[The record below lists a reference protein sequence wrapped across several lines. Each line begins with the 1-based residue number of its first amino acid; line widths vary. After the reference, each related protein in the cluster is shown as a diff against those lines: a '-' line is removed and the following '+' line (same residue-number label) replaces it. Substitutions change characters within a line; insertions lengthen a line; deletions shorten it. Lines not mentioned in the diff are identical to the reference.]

1 MVAKCSKN
9 INETKWLK
17 GIVGTTVCMQFTE
30 TWNDENVNFIVL
42 EQWNEEINSK
52 KTTAVK
58 DAIYAVMTRKPEK
71 KKRLAEIRTL
81 TCAILV
87 QCVTKELAN
96 PL

>member
-42 EQWNEEINSK
+42 EPWNEEINSK

-58 DAIYAVMTRKPEK
+58 DAIYTVMTRKPE

-96 PL
+96 H

>member
-17 GIVGTTVCMQFTE
+17 DIVGTTVCMQFTE

-42 EQWNEEINSK
+42 EPWNEEINSK

-71 KKRLAEIRTL
+71 KKA
-81 TCAILV
+81 C
-87 QCVTKELAN
+87 
-96 PL
+96 

>member
-1 MVAKCSKN
+1 M
-9 INETKWLK
+9 
-17 GIVGTTVCMQFTE
+17 GTTVCIQSTE

-42 EQWNEEINSK
+42 EPWNEEINAK

-71 KKRLAEIRTL
+71 KRLAGIRTL
-81 TCAILV
+81 TYAILV

-96 PL
+96 QLGAGH